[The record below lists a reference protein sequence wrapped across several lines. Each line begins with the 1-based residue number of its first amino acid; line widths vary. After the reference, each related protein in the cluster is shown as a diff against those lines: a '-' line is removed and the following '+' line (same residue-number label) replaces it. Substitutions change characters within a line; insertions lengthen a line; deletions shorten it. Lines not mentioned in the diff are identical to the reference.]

1 MPDKKHLR
9 GMCDMST
16 PFRIGIAGLGTVGA
30 GVVRII
36 RKNAELLEK
45 RAGRPIEIVAVAAKD
60 RKRDRG
66 VDLSGFDWVENA
78 GDMATR
84 KDIDA
89 VIEVIGGS
97 EGVAADLV
105 RASLENGKHV
115 VTANKALLAHHGY
128 ELAQL
133 ADEKG
138 VCLMYEAAVAGGVPI
153 IKALREGL
161 AANEIKSIYGILNG
175 TCNYILTTMRQTGRN
190 FDDVLKEAQ
199 AAGYAEADPAFDID
213 GIDAAHKL
221 CILAAIGFGV
231 KPDFDAL
238 NIEGI
243 RHINSTDIAYATEF
257 GYRIK
262 LLGIARRENGKILQ
276 VMEPCLVPIE
286 SPMGIIDDVYNAVYV
301 EGDFVETPLLTGKGA
316 GQGPTASS
324 VVADIIDLA
333 RGHRL
338 PAFGIPARDLKDAVW
353 ADPGETM
360 NSYYLRLMVIDKAGV
375 IADVSA
381 ILRDKNISI
390 EGLVQRGRAPGQPV
404 PVIITT
410 HETRHADMMA
420 ACDLIEKLDCC
431 VEKPRVMCIEEL

>member
-1 MPDKKHLR
+1 
-9 GMCDMST
+9 MSK
-16 PFRIGIAGLGTVGA
+16 PFRIGLAGLGTVGA
-30 GVVRII
+30 GVVKII
-36 RKNAELLEK
+36 QKNGHLLEK
-45 RAGRPIEIVAVAAKD
+45 RAGRPIEIAAVSAKD
-60 RKRDRG
+60 RTRDRG
-66 VDLSGFDWVENA
+66 VDLSAYDWVENT
-78 GDMATR
+78 GDLA
-84 KDIDA
+84 KYDNLDA
-89 VIEVIGGS
+89 VVEVIGGS
-97 EGVAADLV
+97 EGPAAYLV
-105 RASLENGKHV
+105 RASLKNGRHV
-115 VTANKALLAHHGY
+115 VTANKALLALHGD
-128 ELAQL
+128 ELANL
-133 ADEKG
+133 ADETG
-138 VCLMYEAAVAGGVPI
+138 ACLMFEAAVAGGVPI
-153 IKALREGL
+153 IKAMREGL

-175 TCNYILTTMRQTGRN
+175 TCNYILTTMRQTGRS

-199 AAGYAEADPAFDID
+199 AQGYAEADPAFDID

-231 KPDFDAL
+231 KPDFKSL
-238 NIEGI
+238 SIEGI
-243 RHINSTDIAYATEF
+243 RHINTTDIAYATEF

-301 EGDFVETPLLTGKGA
+301 EGDFVETPLFTGKGA

-324 VVADIIDLA
+324 VVSDLIDLA

-338 PAFGIPARDLKDAVW
+338 PAFGIPAKDLKAAVW
-353 ADPGETM
+353 ADPGETI
-360 NSYYLRLMVIDKAGV
+360 NSYYLRLMVLDRAGV

-390 EGLVQRGRAPGQPV
+390 EGLVQRGRDPGQPV

-420 ACDLIEKLDCC
+420 ACELIEKLDCC
-431 VEKPRVMCIEEL
+431 VEKPRAMCIEEL

>member
-1 MPDKKHLR
+1 MPDNALSKGFKV
-9 GMCDMST
+9 MSQ

-30 GVVRII
+30 GVVKILQ
-36 RKNAELLEK
+36 KNAESIEK
-45 RAGRPIEIVAVAAKD
+45 RAGQPIEIVAVSARNKS
-60 RKRDRG
+60 RDRG
-66 VDLSGFDWVENA
+66 VDLSSYDWVDHTPDLAAYE
-78 GDMATR
+78 G
-84 KDIDA
+84 IDA
-89 VIEVIGGS
+89 IVEVIGGS
-97 EGVAADLV
+97 EGTAADLV
-105 RASLENGKHV
+105 RASLKNARHV
-115 VTANKALLAHHGY
+115 VTANKALLAHDGY

-138 VCLMYEAAVAGGVPI
+138 ACLMYEAAVAGGVPI

-175 TCNYILTTMRQTGRN
+175 TCNYVLTTMRQTGRDFN
-190 FDDVLKEAQ
+190 DVLKEAQ

-221 CILAAIGFGV
+221 CILAAIAFGV
-231 KPDFDAL
+231 KPDFDSL
-238 NIEGI
+238 TIEGI

-262 LLGIARRENGKILQ
+262 LLGVARRENGKILQ

-301 EGDFVETPLLTGKGA
+301 EGDFVETPLFTGKGA

-324 VVADIIDLA
+324 VVADLIDLA

-338 PAFGIPARDLKDAVW
+338 PAFGIPAKELKDAVW
-353 ADPGETM
+353 ADPGETV
-360 NSYYLRLMVIDKAGV
+360 NSYYLRLMVIDRAGV

-381 ILRDKNISI
+381 ILRDQNISI

-410 HETRHADMMA
+410 HETRHADMAA

-431 VEKPRVMCIEEL
+431 VEKPRLMVIEEL